1 MNIRLHKNATTTPAR
16 RAYIQSSPLS
26 VAALAVELGVSEDTI
41 RRWKK
46 RDTVEDRPH
55 TAHRLQTTLTPAQE
69 AVVLALRETLWLP
82 LDDLL
87 VVSREFINEK
97 VSRSGLQRLLKR
109 HGVSRLPRQSK
120 DEHPHKPF
128 KAYEPGFLHVDVKY
142 LPQMADHWPLSLR
155 GHRPCHALGVHPDQ
169 AEQDR
174 GLRQSLPGGPAQG
187 LPDQDPQGTDRQR
200 QGVHRQIV
208 RIEGEIGKRRACV

>member
-41 RRWKK
+41 RRWKG
-46 RDTVEDRPH
+46 RDTVEDRSP
-55 TAHRLQTTLTPAQE
+55 TALHLQTTLTPAQE
-69 AVVLALRETLWLP
+69 SVVLALRRTLWLT

-87 VVSREFINEK
+87 VVTREFINEK

-109 HGVSRLPRQSK
+109 HGVSRLPRETQ
-120 DEHPHKPF
+120 DAAGHKPF

-142 LPQMADHWPLSLR
+142 LPQMADETSRRYTKAGPSLNLLS
-155 GHRPCHALGVHPDQ
+155 D
-169 AEQDR
+169 
-174 GLRQSLPGGPAQG
+174 
-187 LPDQDPQGTDRQR
+187 
-200 QGVHRQIV
+200 
-208 RIEGEIGKRRACV
+208 